1 MVQFSCTSLEGLL
14 LWWVSQM
21 DDFLE
26 DYVAFEWLEES
37 LCEATDVICPDCES
51 SLLYDSEREVYL
63 CPACRGEFAEGT
75 G

>member
-1 MVQFSCTSLEGLL
+1 
-14 LWWVSQM
+14 M